1 MDLNLTGTRVLI
13 TGASSGIGYATAEL
27 FHSEGARVVG
37 VSRRAPET
45 PLPGVHHVLA
55 DLGTPDA
62 PGQVVAQALE
72 HLGGLDVVVNNAA
85 LGTLSGGVA
94 TETDEQWAQVFDVNL
109 NAVFRLLRAALP
121 TSRRAAG

>member
-1 MDLNLTGTRVLI
+1 M
-13 TGASSGIGYATAEL
+13 
-27 FHSEGARVVG
+27 
-37 VSRRAPET
+37 
-45 PLPGVHHVLA
+45 
-55 DLGTPDA
+55 
-62 PGQVVAQALE
+62 
-72 HLGGLDVVVNNAA
+72 VVNNAA